1 MPGQVLSKQSMT
13 GSLVTLDIDRSVA
26 TLTMDDGKRN
36 ALSPA
41 MFDEIYAALERAER
55 EGAAV
60 VITGREG
67 VLSAG
72 FDLKVMK
79 SGGMQAVK
87 MLRAGYAL
95 TARLLSF
102 PTPVVIASAGHAYAM
117 GAFILLSGDYRFGVP
132 GPYTYVANEVAIGL
146 TMPRVACE
154 VLRLRLTPA
163 ARERAVVLSEEFSPE
178 QALQVGFIDALVP
191 AEQLLDTARDKAA
204 SLLAL
209 DSDAHKLSKRRLRAD
224 ALKNIRRA
232 LPLDLKDAVVLGAKR
247 AAKARQGRTMSKKT
261 SPN

>member
-1 MPGQVLSKQSMT
+1 MAS
-13 GSLVTLDIDRSVA
+13 SLVTLDIDRSVA

-41 MFDEIYAALERAER
+41 MLDEIYAALEQAER

-60 VITGREG
+60 VITGRQG

-87 MLRAGYAL
+87 MLRAGYGL

-102 PTPVVIASAGHAYAM
+102 PAPVVIASPGHAYAM
-117 GAFILLSGDYRFGVP
+117 GAFLLLSGDYRFGVP

-146 TMPRVACE
+146 PMPRVACE
-154 VLRLRLTPA
+154 VLRLRLNPA
-163 ARERAVVLSEEFSPE
+163 ARERAVILSEEFSPE
-178 QALQVGFIDALVP
+178 QALQAGFVDALVP
-191 AEQLLDTARDKAA
+191 AERLLEEARDKAA
-204 SLLAL
+204 ALMELDLA
-209 DSDAHKLSKRRLRAD
+209 AHALSKRRLRGD
-224 ALKNIRRA
+224 TLRNIRVA
-232 LPLDLKDAVVLGAKR
+232 LPLDLKDAVLLGAKR
-247 AAKARQGRTMSKKT
+247 AAKAKLRR
-261 SPN
+261 

>member
-1 MPGQVLSKQSMT
+1 MGS
-13 GSLVTLDIDRSVA
+13 SLVTLDIDRSVA
-26 TLTMDDGKRN
+26 ILTMDDGKRN

-41 MFDEIYAALERAER
+41 MLDQIYAALERAEG

-79 SGGMQAVK
+79 AGGAQAVK

-102 PTPVVIASAGHAYAM
+102 PTPVVVASPGHAYAM
-117 GAFILLSGDYRFGVP
+117 GVFMLMSGDYRFGVP

-146 TMPRVACE
+146 PMPRVACE

-163 ARERAVVLSEEFSPE
+163 ARERAVTLSEQFSPD

-191 AEQLLDTARDKAA
+191 AERLMEAALDKAR
-204 SLLAL
+204 SLLEL
-209 DSDAHKLSKRRLRAD
+209 DLPAHTLSKRRLRAET
-224 ALKNIRRA
+224 LRNIRIS
-232 LPLDLKDAVVLGAKR
+232 LPLDLKDALVLGAKR
-247 AAKARQGRTMSKKT
+247 AVEAKLRR
-261 SPN
+261 

>member
-1 MPGQVLSKQSMT
+1 MRDRMAS
-13 GSLVTLDIDRSVA
+13 SLVTLDIDRSVA
-26 TLTMDDGKRN
+26 TLAMDDGKRN

-41 MFDEIYAALERAER
+41 MFDEIYAALERVEQ

-79 SGGMQAVK
+79 AGGIQAVK
-87 MLRAGYAL
+87 MLRSGYGL

-102 PTPVVIASAGHAYAM
+102 PTPVVIASPGHAYAM
-117 GAFILLSGDYRFGVP
+117 GVFMLLSGDYRFGVP

-146 TMPRVACE
+146 PMPRVACE

-163 ARERAVVLSEEFSPE
+163 ARERAVTLSEQFSPE
-178 QALQVGFIDALVP
+178 QALQVGFLDALVP
-191 AEQLLDTARDKAA
+191 TEQLLDSAREKAA
-204 SLLAL
+204 SLLEL
-209 DSDAHKLSKRRLRAD
+209 DPEAHAVSKRRLRAD
-224 ALKNIRRA
+224 TLRNIRKS

-247 AAKARQGRTMSKKT
+247 AAKAKLRR
-261 SPN
+261 

>member
-1 MPGQVLSKQSMT
+1 MPT
-13 GSLVTLDIDRSVA
+13 SLVTLDIDRSVA
-26 TLTMDDGKRN
+26 TLVMDDGKRN

-41 MFDEIYAALERAER
+41 MFSEIYAALERAER
-55 EGAAV
+55 EDAAV

-79 SGGMQAVK
+79 SGGVQAVK

-102 PTPVVIASAGHAYAM
+102 PKPVVIASPGNAYAM
-117 GAFILLSGDYRFGVP
+117 GAFMLLSGDYRFGVP

-163 ARERAVVLSEEFSPE
+163 ARERAVTLSEEFSPE
-178 QALQVGFIDALVP
+178 QALEVGFIDALVP
-191 AEQLLDTARDKAA
+191 AEQLLSAARDKAA
-204 SLLAL
+204 ALLEL
-209 DSDAHKLSKRRLRAD
+209 DPEAHAVSKKRLRAET
-224 ALKNIRRA
+224 LRNIRRA

-247 AAKARQGRTMSKKT
+247 AAKAKRGR
-261 SPN
+261 

>member
-1 MPGQVLSKQSMT
+1 MAS
-13 GSLVTLDIDRSVA
+13 SLVTLEFDRSVA

-41 MFDEIYAALERAER
+41 MFDEIYAALERVEA

-79 SGGMQAVK
+79 SGGVQALK

-102 PTPVVIASAGHAYAM
+102 PRPVVIASPGHAYAM
-117 GAFILLSGDYRFGVP
+117 GAFLLLSGDYRLGVP
-132 GPYTYVANEVAIGL
+132 GPYTYVANEVAIGIP
-146 TMPRVACE
+146 MPRVACE
-154 VLRLRLTPA
+154 VLRLRLNPA
-163 ARERAVVLSEEFSPE
+163 ARERAVALSEEFSPE
-178 QALQVGFIDALVP
+178 QALQVGFIDALVS
-191 AEQLLDTARDKAA
+191 ADQLLGAARQKAA
-204 SLLAL
+204 ALLEL
-209 DSDAHKLSKRRLRAD
+209 DLEAHALSKRRLRAD
-224 ALKNIRRA
+224 TLRSIRRA
-232 LPLDLKDAVVLGAKR
+232 IPLDLKDALVVGAKR
-247 AAKARQGRTMSKKT
+247 VAQARLKR
-261 SPN
+261 

>member
-1 MPGQVLSKQSMT
+1 MT
-13 GSLVTLDIDRSVA
+13 TGLVNLDIEGSVA

-41 MFDEIYAALERAER
+41 MFNEIYAALERAEQER
-55 EGAAV
+55 AAV

-79 SGGMQAVK
+79 SGGLQAVK

-102 PTPVVIASAGHAYAM
+102 PTPVVIASPGHAYAM
-117 GAFILLSGDYRFGVP
+117 GAFMLLSGDYRYGVP

-146 TMPRVACE
+146 PMPRVACE
-154 VLRLRLTPA
+154 VLRLRLNPA
-163 ARERAVVLSEEFSPE
+163 ARERAVTLSEEFSPE

-191 AEQLLDTARDKAA
+191 TEQLLDTARAKAA
-204 SLLAL
+204 TLLEL
-209 DSDAHKLSKRRLRAD
+209 DPEAHSISKKRLRAET
-224 ALKNIRRA
+224 LKNIRRS

-247 AAKARQGRTMSKKT
+247 AAKSR
-261 SPN
+261 

>member
-1 MPGQVLSKQSMT
+1 MAT
-13 GSLVTLDIDRSVA
+13 SLVTLEFDGSVA

-41 MFDEIYAALERAER
+41 MFDEIYGALEHVER

-102 PTPVVIASAGHAYAM
+102 PTPVVIASPGHAYAM
-117 GAFILLSGDYRFGVP
+117 GSFMLLSGDYRFGIP
-132 GPYTYVANEVAIGL
+132 GPFTYVANEVAIGL
-146 TMPRVACE
+146 PMPRVACE
-154 VLRLRLTPA
+154 VLRLRLNPA
-163 ARERAVVLSEEFSPE
+163 ARERAVTLSEQFSPE
-178 QALQVGFIDALVP
+178 QALQVGFIDAIVP
-191 AEQLLDTARDKAA
+191 AEELLETARSKAA
-204 SLLAL
+204 ALLKL
-209 DSDAHKLSKRRLRAD
+209 DSEAHTITKRRLRAET
-224 ALKNIRRA
+224 LKNIRRS

-247 AAKARQGRTMSKKT
+247 AAQAKRGR
-261 SPN
+261 

>member
-1 MPGQVLSKQSMT
+1 MT
-13 GSLVTLDIDRSVA
+13 ASLVTLDIDGSIA

-55 EGAAV
+55 EDAAL

-79 SGGMQAVK
+79 SGGVQTVK

-102 PTPVVIASAGHAYAM
+102 PKPVVIASPGHAYAM
-117 GAFILLSGDYRFGVP
+117 GAFMLLSGDYRFGVP

-146 TMPRVACE
+146 PMPRVACE
-154 VLRLRLTPA
+154 VLRLRLNPA
-163 ARERAVVLSEEFSPE
+163 ARERAVTLSEEFSPE

-191 AEQLLDTARDKAA
+191 AEELLETARAKAA
-204 SLLAL
+204 ALLEL
-209 DSDAHKLSKRRLRAD
+209 DSAAHALSKKRLRAET
-224 ALKNIRRA
+224 LKNIRRS
-232 LPLDLKDAVVLGAKR
+232 LPLDLSDVVVLGAKR
-247 AAKARQGRTMSKKT
+247 AIKSR
-261 SPN
+261 

>member
-1 MPGQVLSKQSMT
+1 MT

-36 ALSPA
+36 ALSPV
-41 MFDEIYAALERAER
+41 MFDEIYAALERAEQ
-55 EGAAV
+55 EDAAV

-79 SGGMQAVK
+79 AGGVQAVK

-102 PTPVVIASAGHAYAM
+102 PKPVVIASPGHAYAM
-117 GAFILLSGDYRFGVP
+117 GAFMLLSGDYRFGVP

-146 TMPRVACE
+146 PMPRVACE
-154 VLRLRLTPA
+154 VLRLRLNPA
-163 ARERAVVLSEEFSPE
+163 ARERAVTLSEEFSPE
-178 QALQVGFIDALVP
+178 QALQAGFIDALVP
-191 AEQLLDTARDKAA
+191 AEQLLDTARDKAVA
-204 SLLAL
+204 LLEL
-209 DSDAHKLSKRRLRAD
+209 DPAAHAVSKKRLRAD
-224 ALKNIRRA
+224 TLRNIRKA
-232 LPLDLKDAVVLGAKR
+232 LPLDLKDAVVLGVKR
-247 AAKARQGRTMSKKT
+247 AAQAKRGR
-261 SPN
+261 

>member
-1 MPGQVLSKQSMT
+1 MGS
-13 GSLVTLDIDRSVA
+13 SLVTLEVDGSVA

-41 MFDEIYAALERAER
+41 MFDEIYAALERAE
-55 EGAAV
+55 EQGAAV

-79 SGGMQAVK
+79 AGGVQAVK

-102 PTPVVIASAGHAYAM
+102 PTPVVIASPGHAYAM
-117 GAFILLSGDYRFGVP
+117 GAFMLLSGDYRFGVQ

-146 TMPRVACE
+146 PMPRVACE

-163 ARERAVVLSEEFSPE
+163 ARERAVTLSEEFSPE
-178 QALQVGFIDALVP
+178 QALEVGFIDALVP
-191 AEQLLDTARDKAA
+191 VDQLLDTARDKAA
-204 SLLAL
+204 ALLEL
-209 DSDAHKLSKRRLRAD
+209 DPEAHAVSKKRLRSET
-224 ALKNIRRA
+224 LKNIRMT

-247 AAKARQGRTMSKKT
+247 AAQARRKR
-261 SPN
+261 

>member
-1 MPGQVLSKQSMT
+1 MAS
-13 GSLVTLDIDRSVA
+13 SLVTLDIDRSVA

-41 MFDEIYAALERAER
+41 MFDEIYAALERVER
-55 EGAAV
+55 EGAAL

-79 SGGMQAVK
+79 SGGVQAVK

-102 PTPVVIASAGHAYAM
+102 PAPVVIASPGHAYAM
-117 GAFILLSGDYRFGVP
+117 GTFMLLSGDYRFGVP

-146 TMPRVACE
+146 PMPRVACE
-154 VLRLRLTPA
+154 VLRLRLNPA
-163 ARERAVVLSEEFSPE
+163 ARERAVTLSEQFSPE
-178 QALQVGFIDALVP
+178 QALQAGFVDALVP
-191 AEQLLDTARDKAA
+191 AERLLDKARDKAA
-204 SLLAL
+204 ALLEL
-209 DSDAHKLSKRRLRAD
+209 DPAAHALSKKRLRAD
-224 ALKNIRRA
+224 TLRNIRTA
-232 LPLDLKDAVVLGAKR
+232 LPLDIKDAVVLGAKR
-247 AAKARQGRTMSKKT
+247 AAKAKLRR
-261 SPN
+261 

>member
-1 MPGQVLSKQSMT
+1 MGS
-13 GSLVTLDIDRSVA
+13 SLVTLEIDGSVA

-36 ALSPA
+36 ALSPS
-41 MFDEIYAALERAER
+41 MFDEIYAALERAE
-55 EGAAV
+55 EQGAAV

-79 SGGMQAVK
+79 SGGVQAVK

-102 PTPVVIASAGHAYAM
+102 PKPVVIASPGHAYAM
-117 GAFILLSGDYRFGVP
+117 GAFLLLSGDYRFGVP

-146 TMPRVACE
+146 PMPRVACE

-163 ARERAVVLSEEFSPE
+163 ARERAVILSEEFSPE
-178 QALQVGFIDALVP
+178 QALEVGFVDALVP
-191 AEQLLDTARDKAA
+191 VDQLLDTARDKAA
-204 SLLAL
+204 ALLEL
-209 DSDAHKLSKRRLRAD
+209 DPEAHAVSKKRLRAET
-224 ALKNIRRA
+224 LKNIRRA
-232 LPLDLKDAVVLGAKR
+232 LPLDLKDAVMLGAKR
-247 AAKARQGRTMSKKT
+247 AAQARRKR
-261 SPN
+261 

>member
-1 MPGQVLSKQSMT
+1 MGS
-13 GSLVTLDIDRSVA
+13 SLVTLEIDGSVA

-36 ALSPA
+36 ALSPS
-41 MFDEIYAALERAER
+41 MFDEIYAALERAE
-55 EGAAV
+55 EQGAAV

-79 SGGMQAVK
+79 SGGVQAVK

-102 PTPVVIASAGHAYAM
+102 PKPVVIASPGHAYAM
-117 GAFILLSGDYRFGVP
+117 GAFLLLSGDYRFGVP

-146 TMPRVACE
+146 PMPRVACE

-163 ARERAVVLSEEFSPE
+163 ARERAVILSEEFSPE
-178 QALQVGFIDALVP
+178 KAVEVGFVDALVP
-191 AEQLLDTARDKAA
+191 VDQLLDTARDKAA
-204 SLLAL
+204 ALLEL
-209 DSDAHKLSKRRLRAD
+209 DPEAHAVSKKRLRAET
-224 ALKNIRRA
+224 LKNIRRA
-232 LPLDLKDAVVLGAKR
+232 LPLDLKDAVMLGAKR
-247 AAKARQGRTMSKKT
+247 AAQARRKR
-261 SPN
+261 

>member
-1 MPGQVLSKQSMT
+1 MRGRMAN
-13 GSLVTLDIDRSVA
+13 SLVTLDIDRSVA

-41 MFDEIYAALERAER
+41 MFDEIYAALERVER

-79 SGGMQAVK
+79 SGGVQAVK

-102 PTPVVIASAGHAYAM
+102 PAPVVIASPGHAYAM
-117 GAFILLSGDYRFGVP
+117 GAFMLLSGDYRFGVP

-146 TMPRVACE
+146 PMPRVACE
-154 VLRLRLTPA
+154 VLRLRLNPA
-163 ARERAVVLSEEFSPE
+163 ARERAVILSEEFSPE
-178 QALQVGFIDALVP
+178 QALQVGFVDALVP
-191 AEQLLDTARDKAA
+191 ADRLLDEARDKAA
-204 SLLAL
+204 ALLEL
-209 DSDAHKLSKRRLRAD
+209 DSAAHALSKRRLRAD
-224 ALKNIRRA
+224 TLRNIRTA

-247 AAKARQGRTMSKKT
+247 AAKARLGR
-261 SPN
+261 

>member
-1 MPGQVLSKQSMT
+1 MS
-13 GSLVTLDIDRSVA
+13 GSLVTLDIERSVA

-41 MFDEIYAALERAER
+41 MFDEIYAALERVER

-67 VLSAG
+67 VFSAG

-79 SGGMQAVK
+79 SGGVQAIK

-102 PTPVVIASAGHAYAM
+102 PTPVVIASPGHAYAM
-117 GAFILLSGDYRFGVP
+117 GVFMLLSGDYRFGVP

-146 TMPRVACE
+146 PMPRVACE
-154 VLRLRLTPA
+154 VIRLRLNPA
-163 ARERAVVLSEEFSPE
+163 ARERAVTLSEEFSPE
-178 QALQVGFIDALVP
+178 QALQVGFVDALVP
-191 AEQLLDTARDKAA
+191 AEQLLDAARGKAA
-204 SLLAL
+204 SLLDL
-209 DSDAHKLSKRRLRAD
+209 DSEAHTVSKRRLRAET
-224 ALKNIRRA
+224 LRKIRGA
-232 LPLDLKDAVVLGAKR
+232 LPLDIKDAVVMGAKR
-247 AAKARQGRTMSKKT
+247 LAKAKLGR
-261 SPN
+261 

>member
-1 MPGQVLSKQSMT
+1 
-13 GSLVTLDIDRSVA
+13 
-26 TLTMDDGKRN
+26 MDDGKRN

-79 SGGMQAVK
+79 SGGVQAVK

-102 PTPVVIASAGHAYAM
+102 PAPVVIASPGHAYAM
-117 GAFILLSGDYRFGVP
+117 GAFMLLSGDYRFGVP

-146 TMPRVACE
+146 PMPRVACE
-154 VLRLRLTPA
+154 VLRLRLNPA

-178 QALQVGFIDALVP
+178 EALQVGFVDALIP
-191 AEQLLDTARDKAA
+191 AERLLDAARDKAA
-204 SLLAL
+204 ALLNLDAAAHAL
-209 DSDAHKLSKRRLRAD
+209 TKKRLRAD
-224 ALKNIRRA
+224 TLTNIRTA
-232 LPLDLKDAVVLGAKR
+232 LPLDLKDALVLGAKR
-247 AAKARQGRTMSKKT
+247 AAKARLARRK
-261 SPN
+261 

>member
-1 MPGQVLSKQSMT
+1 MAT
-13 GSLVTLDIDRSVA
+13 SLVTFDVDDSVA

-55 EGAAV
+55 EDAAV

-79 SGGMQAVK
+79 SGGVQAIK

-102 PTPVVIASAGHAYAM
+102 PKPVVIASPGHAYAM
-117 GAFILLSGDYRFGVP
+117 GSFMLLSGDYRFGVP
-132 GPYTYVANEVAIGL
+132 GPYVYVANEVAIGL
-146 TMPRVACE
+146 PMPRVACE
-154 VLRLRLTPA
+154 VLHLRLNPA
-163 ARERAVVLSEEFSPE
+163 ARERAVTLSEEFSPE

-191 AEQLLDTARDKAA
+191 AEQLLAVARDKASA
-204 SLLAL
+204 LLEL
-209 DSDAHKLSKRRLRAD
+209 DPEAHAVSKKRLRAET
-224 ALKNIRRA
+224 LRNIRRA

-247 AAKARQGRTMSKKT
+247 AAKAKRGR
-261 SPN
+261 

>member
-1 MPGQVLSKQSMT
+1 MPDRMAS
-13 GSLVTLDIDRSVA
+13 SLVTLDIDQSVA

-41 MFDEIYAALERAER
+41 MFDEIYAALERAEQ

-79 SGGMQAVK
+79 AGGVQAIK
-87 MLRAGYAL
+87 MLRAGYGL

-102 PTPVVIASAGHAYAM
+102 PTPVVIASSGHAYAM
-117 GAFILLSGDYRFGVP
+117 GVFMLLSGDYRFGVP

-146 TMPRVACE
+146 PMPRVACE
-154 VLRLRLTPA
+154 VLRLRLNPA
-163 ARERAVVLSEEFSPE
+163 ARERAVTLSEEFSPE
-178 QALQVGFIDALVP
+178 EALQAGFVDALVP
-191 AEQLLDTARDKAA
+191 AERLLDAARDKATA
-204 SLLAL
+204 LLEL
-209 DSDAHKLSKRRLRAD
+209 DSAAHALSKKRLRAD
-224 ALKNIRRA
+224 TLRNIRTA
-232 LPLDLKDAVVLGAKR
+232 LPLDLKEAVLLGAKR
-247 AAKARQGRTMSKKT
+247 AIQARRAR
-261 SPN
+261 

>member
-1 MPGQVLSKQSMT
+1 MS
-13 GSLVTLDIDRSVA
+13 GSLVTLDFDGAVA

-41 MFDEIYAALERAER
+41 MFDEIYAALERIER

-79 SGGMQAVK
+79 AGGVQTVK

-102 PTPVVIASAGHAYAM
+102 PTPVVIASPGHAYAM
-117 GAFILLSGDYRFGVP
+117 GAFMLLSGDYRFGIP

-146 TMPRVACE
+146 PMPRTACE
-154 VLRLRLTPA
+154 VLRLRLNPA

-178 QALQVGFIDALVP
+178 QALEVGFIDALIP
-191 AEQLLDTARDKAA
+191 ADQLLDGARDKART
-204 SLLAL
+204 LLEL
-209 DSDAHKLSKRRLRAD
+209 DSHAHTISKRRLRAD
-224 ALKNIRRA
+224 TLRNIRRA
-232 LPLDLKDAVVLGAKR
+232 IPLDLKDAVMLGVKRATQAKR
-247 AAKARQGRTMSKKT
+247 GR
-261 SPN
+261 